1 MSIALTLLGLLV
13 LAIAV
18 VAAIALQR
26 PATFSVAR
34 STVIAAPAE
43 KIFPL
48 INDVRAFN
56 TWNPYN
62 HKDPAMTGRYS
73 GPASGPGAHYDF
85 ESQKSGSGFFEI
97 TQANAPSQVQMRLLM
112 TAPFKANNVI
122 TFTLSPQGAQ
132 TSVTWAMAG
141 PAPFISKF
149 MGVIFNMDRMIGND
163 FADGLAA
170 LKTRAERAA
179 PQVSN

>member
-1 MSIALTLLGLLV
+1 MRKKAMTIVLTLLGLLV
-13 LAIAV
+13 LATAV
-18 VAAIALQR
+18 VAALASQR
-26 PATFSVAR
+26 PDTFSVAR

-48 INDVRAFN
+48 INDVHAFN

-62 HKDPAMTGRYS
+62 HKDPAIKGSYS

-85 ESQKSGSGFFEI
+85 ESKKSGSGFFEI
-97 TQANAPSQVQMRLLM
+97 TQARAPSQLQMRLLM
-112 TAPFKANNVI
+112 TAPFKADNVI
-122 TFTLSPQGAQ
+122 TFTLLPQGAQ

-149 MGVIFNMDRMIGND
+149 MGVIFNMDKMIGKD

-170 LKTRAERAA
+170 LKSKAEK
-179 PQVSN
+179 S

>member
-1 MSIALTLLGLLV
+1 MTIVFTLLGLLV

-18 VAAIALQR
+18 VAAIASQR
-26 PATFSVAR
+26 PDTFSVAR

-48 INDVRAFN
+48 VNDVHAFN

-62 HKDPAMTGRYS
+62 RKDPAMTGSYS

-85 ESQKSGSGFFEI
+85 ESKKAGSGFFEV
-97 TQANAPSQVQMRLLM
+97 TRADAPSQVQMRLLM
-112 TAPFKANNVI
+112 TAPFKADNVI
-122 TFTLSPQGAQ
+122 TFTLLPQGAQ

-141 PAPFISKF
+141 PAPFISRF
-149 MGVIFNMDRMIGND
+149 MGVVFNMDKMIGKD

-170 LKTRAERAA
+170 LKTRAEQA
-179 PQVSN
+179 V